1 MYAPKSPVGYTQNSS
16 AHTFSIKTGAWKVLF
31 FPFDVLHCTAIG
43 AKGHIFFS
51 LTLLLHILPRAVF
64 WSQDTRI
71 HHGRPPTP
79 PIQVAVMQPPR
90 RQASE
95 ARQQALCATP
105 HPHIRPPCTIFHQ
118 CILAFRLLCL
128 PSENS
133 AQHTS
138 DSISS
143 RPVSQLG
150 PQRLGQ
156 RHPCRFQPAFA
167 ISELSNQCKRLYRAT
182 IIDFA
187 AKPVSLQCQSCS
199 WALCRDVPPPV

>member
-1 MYAPKSPVGYTQNSS
+1 MGGPR
-16 AHTFSIKTGAWKVLF
+16 
-31 FPFDVLHCTAIG
+31 
-43 AKGHIFFS
+43 
-51 LTLLLHILPRAVF
+51 LLLYMSPLCSLLGGKRAK
-64 WSQDTRI
+64 
-71 HHGRPPTP
+71 HGSKRS
-79 PIQVAVMQPPR
+79 VQP
-90 RQASE
+90 
-95 ARQQALCATP
+95 P

-150 PQRLGQ
+150 PQRPGQ

-199 WALCRDVPPPV
+199 WTLCRDVPPPSDAACAVSESSPRHRRCPQLIVPAPYLVLDICSWVLLRRRTSTALRAAYIHST